1 MNSDEKEIYEYIR
14 KQNNQELNEIVPKYY
29 GTSDDG
35 TSLLIEKIQPLT
47 EMNIASNTISKVQ
60 NNLENLKLQKNSIAS
75 EKSTSSQDS
84 LYEKFKEALKTLH
97 ENNIIHNNIK
107 LENLGLRDDDPI
119 FLNFEFSQIFD
130 KNYHNLYNYDNN
142 ITRTHFVYR
151 KLTDKKNLAELFEH
165 DDDAKLIQQELSKKP
180 PLISNRTGN
189 PMSLKLPQTFLNT
202 NFNSSSP

>member
-1 MNSDEKEIYEYIR
+1 
-14 KQNNQELNEIVPKYY
+14 
-29 GTSDDG
+29 
-35 TSLLIEKIQPLT
+35 
-47 EMNIASNTISKVQ
+47 MNIASNTISKVQ